1 MLLSFSREY
10 ALSLAGSH
18 STMLS
23 FLFDYDLLILAGSH
37 LAMLSQYKYKQGVIR
52 LALSSA
58 GIHLAVLI
66 CVYSS
71 KSIAFA
77 SHFELSS
84 VTQT

>member
-23 FLFDYDLLILAGSH
+23 FLFEDLLILAGSH

-52 LALSSA
+52 LCFIISRDPFGCAYLRLLFQ
-58 GIHLAVLI
+58 INRI
-66 CVYSS
+66 C
-71 KSIAFA
+71 IT
-77 SHFELSS
+77 L
-84 VTQT
+84 

>member
-52 LALSSA
+52 LCFIISRDPFGCAYLRLLFQ
-58 GIHLAVLI
+58 INRI
-66 CVYSS
+66 C
-71 KSIAFA
+71 IT
-77 SHFELSS
+77 L
-84 VTQT
+84 